1 MKEEMRKQI
10 LSLMQKYQ
18 VEAQERFSQNF
29 LVDEEARDK
38 IIASLP
44 YQKSEEVVEIGPG
57 LGSLTAGLV
66 EKAKHVTA
74 IDFDRDMIKVLENE
88 LKRDNLSLIQG
99 DFLKQDLQMFHVK
112 HAIYVGNL
120 PYAISR
126 DLIKKVIC
134 DPDFIYFGFMV
145 QQELA
150 DKLFFE
156 EGSPLNNPY
165 SVMLALRGKL
175 SLTLTLHPGSFYP
188 PPRVS
193 SSFLGLEA
201 LDSSYV
207 SLASFD
213 FISKLFKNPRKNLSN
228 NLKNSEFEKI
238 LSRFDELG
246 IAHTKRPHQLSLNE
260 IKQLIEAAGL
270 KA

>member
-10 LSLMQKYQ
+10 LSLMQEYQ

-29 LVDEEARDK
+29 LIDEEARDK
-38 IIASLP
+38 IISSLP
-44 YQKSEEVVEIGPG
+44 IKESAEVVEIGPG
-57 LGSLTAGLV
+57 LGSLTSALV
-66 EKAKHVTA
+66 EKAEHVTA
-74 IDFDRDMIKVLENE
+74 IDFDRDMIKVLQSE
-88 LKRDNLSLIQG
+88 LKKDNLSLIQG
-99 DFLKQDLQMFHVK
+99 DFLKQDLNMFHVK
-112 HAIYVGNL
+112 HTIYVGNL

-150 DKLFFE
+150 DKLFFL

-193 SSFLGLEA
+193 SSFLGLKTT
-201 LDSSYV
+201 DSSYV
-207 SLASFD
+207 SNASFD
-213 FISKLFKNPRKNLSN
+213 FVSKLFKNPRKNLSN
-228 NLKNSEFEKI
+228 NLKGSEYESLLPKLESLKI
-238 LSRFDELG
+238 
-246 IAHTKRPHQLSLNE
+246 AQTKRPHQLTLNE
-260 IKQLIEAAGL
+260 IKLLIETAGL